1 MEKGHNKS
9 MMNKSYPIS
18 KSRGFILVVAFVIT
32 FSFLAMSFNGSAG
45 AATSTASKITLS
57 KVKISSIKLI
67 KEFDKSQASKVF
79 WEEAGVLKSI
89 SQIKSSDYKVMKF
102 GVVVNLNAKGVAGIG
117 GLSSF
122 VIPLS
127 YFTKVSVPKIEP
139 LIREQVGE
147 NADKFVIVNLVKNVK
162 YKGKSYQSFQLIP
175 VLPWTDMADGYM
187 ENNTLVDVGTAE
199 VGCQTLE
206 PAVVKLF
213 KIIC

>member
-9 MMNKSYPIS
+9 MMSKSNLIT
-18 KSRGFILVVAFVIT
+18 KSRGFIFAIAFVMT
-32 FSFLAMSFNGSAG
+32 FGIVLSSFNGSAN
-45 AATSTASKITLS
+45 AESSVASKITLS
-57 KVKISSIKLI
+57 KVKSSSIKLI

-89 SQIKSSDYKVMKF
+89 SQIKSSDYKVMKY
-102 GVVVNLNAKGVAGIG
+102 GVVVNLNAKGIAGIG

-213 KIIC
+213 KIVC